1 MTVSLDNYLKEK
13 YPDIEGTYTIDEEQ
27 MVNNKENWLQSN
39 GENAIW
45 YTNTSNAWN
54 IGPKK
59 FLGTP
64 IPGIYG
70 MISTDNSLGAILPH
84 QVNHWK
90 YWNKDHWTTSNN
102 VNVMGFDFVT

>member
-1 MTVSLDNYLKEK
+1 MTISLELDNDLKEK
-13 YPDIEGTYTIDEEQ
+13 YPDIEGTYTINEEQ
-27 MVNNKENWLQSN
+27 VNNRENWLQSN
-39 GENAIW
+39 GKNAIW
-45 YTNTSNAWN
+45 YTSNVWN

-84 QVNHWK
+84 HIDHWK
-90 YWNKDHWTTSNN
+90 YWNGDHWATSNN
-102 VNVMGFDFVT
+102 VNVIGFDFVT